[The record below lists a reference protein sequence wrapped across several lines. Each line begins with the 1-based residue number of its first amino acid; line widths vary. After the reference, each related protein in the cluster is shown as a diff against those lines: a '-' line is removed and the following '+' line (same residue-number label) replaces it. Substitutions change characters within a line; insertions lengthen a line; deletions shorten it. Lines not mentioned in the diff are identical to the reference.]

1 LGPAVHKEHVR
12 VRVMRSEAFEQAAA
26 ASEAPT
32 RPLGWRERKET
43 VSKCVEA
50 QAFGDRI
57 FEPGQ
62 AIVGSDG
69 RLKWV

>member
-1 LGPAVHKEHVR
+1 MR
-12 VRVMRSEAFEQAAA
+12 VVRSEAFEQAVA
-26 ASEAPT
+26 ASETPT
-32 RPLGWRERKET
+32 CPLGWRERKET

-50 QAFGDRI
+50 RTFGDRI

-69 RLKWV
+69 RLKWA